1 VRDVSE
7 AHQRWPSLQP
17 RLDVYTSDTGHSQN
31 LVILRGTIPI
41 KYRGVSYNIPV
52 EIMVMSYHPNGPP
65 KMYVK
70 PTQNMEVKQRH
81 DHVDRNGLIYLPY
94 LTTWDPIRSSLIGGI
109 SAMIEVFSRIPPV
122 YAVNNSSSGGKNT
135 REQNLANLTARC
147 TKRFQEI
154 SDEATNDAIQLLS
167 KRDAGSK
174 NAVQI
179 SKLKQE
185 KEHLEKYIKDFNVTA
200 GDIDVD
206 TMIHP
211 RNTHAEQ
218 IMQCLAK
225 DSALDDAL
233 AQIEDA
239 KLTGVIDLET
249 FMRETSRLAREQF
262 FARALLRK
270 VKMHQAHGVNGNT
283 CSRKNISSSNHHRK

>member
-1 VRDVSE
+1 M
-7 AHQRWPSLQP
+7 
-17 RLDVYTSDTGHSQN
+17 
-31 LVILRGTIPI
+31 
-41 KYRGVSYNIPV
+41 SYNIPV

-122 YAVNNSSSGGKNT
+122 YAVNNSSGGKDVRNK
-135 REQNLANLTARC
+135 NLANLTARC

-154 SDEATNDAIQLLS
+154 SDEATNDAIHLLS
-167 KRDAGSK
+167 KRDASTTSNNGDS
-174 NAVQI
+174 NSGINVG
-179 SKLKQE
+179 KLKQE

-211 RNTHAEQ
+211 RNIHAEQ

-239 KLTGVIDLET
+239 KLTGIIDLET

-270 VKMHQAHGVNGNT
+270 VKMHQAQSVNGNAS
-283 CSRKNISSSNHHRK
+283 SRKNTSSNHHRK